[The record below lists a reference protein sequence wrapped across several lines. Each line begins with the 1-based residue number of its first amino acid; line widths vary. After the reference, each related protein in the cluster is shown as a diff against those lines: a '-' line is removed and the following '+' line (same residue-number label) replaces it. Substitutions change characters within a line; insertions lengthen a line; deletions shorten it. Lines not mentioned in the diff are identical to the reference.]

1 MGGPQLPQLTGGKK
15 EGALS
20 RHPLVDVTRHYE
32 ASSQSICIGAM
43 GSSFGMVDAAAG
55 APASSCR
62 QEAAAAQE
70 AHASAAAAAAKARTA
85 AHKRQALRAMR

>member
-1 MGGPQLPQLTGGKK
+1 M
-15 EGALS
+15 
-20 RHPLVDVTRHYE
+20 DVTRHYA
-32 ASSQSICIGAM
+32 ASSRSISIGAM
-43 GSSFGMVDAAAG
+43 GSSFGMVDGASS
-55 APASSCR
+55 APASTCR